1 MIDQA
6 NTKPYIHNTS
16 KKHLGICSQRM
27 LWSIHRITG
36 CFRGISETHSVPVC
50 KIFCYKQEGWYDW
63 RRDHFGWRK
72 QQMTI
77 TVLGQLMVL
86 FCDTF
91 RAMISNPETLK
102 TFSMSR
108 TCLLYVIGHDI
119 GPVFKEELISEIRAS
134 KSPFS
139 LQYDE
144 TTQCQVTKV
153 MELHIQ

>member
-1 MIDQA
+1 
-6 NTKPYIHNTS
+6 
-16 KKHLGICSQRM
+16 
-27 LWSIHRITG
+27 
-36 CFRGISETHSVPVC
+36 
-50 KIFCYKQEGWYDW
+50 
-63 RRDHFGWRK
+63 
-72 QQMTI
+72 MTI
-77 TVLGQLMVL
+77 TVLGQVMVL

-108 TCLLYVIGHDI
+108 TWLLYVIGHDI